1 MPRLIRLY
9 KDYED
14 NIPLGRIANFN
25 NNFNTDLVLKPNSQ
39 IALQSIAIDSV
50 DSEFTIDT
58 SNNIVQWSI
67 TDQADNYNQFLIP
80 SGDYNSRNFNLLVS
94 RLTDEFNKS
103 TDFDMYNEAPTLLQ
117 YYIGLEW
124 QVDIDVPAGSVID
137 IGYKI
142 GNLYWTDQKYLRIAT
157 NIDITEV
164 DQDRETYELGG
175 ADAAYGSLS
184 LVKNI
189 INTKYVSKGCG
200 SIRTQCMLMDNNGQD
215 FQQNGNG
222 FILGFVTDGDLNPED
237 ITLANIK
244 YGIWYSLFDEASR
257 RYRVVLN
264 GAVTSSG
271 ADQLPTYTQ
280 ADTANDIQ
288 EVMINGDEIYFNIYQ
303 NGVDQ
308 PVVLNSD
315 EGVNISGGVVPYDGS
330 ELYPIL
336 VFFSGSDFVSVD
348 NFISTESQY
357 QSKPTI
363 PGDYYP
369 DFGHALQ
376 PARDAAG
383 TGLTALSNNYLEFQ
397 SGEVA
402 NFLGFDSRFN
412 GTFNSGPTSATDGTS
427 RDFIFVG
434 DTKFNPS
441 YFADSFLVELKNI
454 TLDSYD
460 GLKETRKNVLAY
472 ISYSDADG
480 TFNYEVNNPIFIDL
494 NNKKEIL
501 LRNIEA
507 NLLYG
512 DYTEF
517 AIQSDATM
525 VLLIKEKAE

>member
-14 NIPLGRIANFN
+14 NVPLGRIANFN

-39 IALQSIAIDSV
+39 VALQSIAIDSV
-50 DSEFTIDT
+50 DSEFTIDS
-58 SNNIVQWSI
+58 SNNLVQWSI
-67 TDQADNYNQFLIP
+67 TDEAVNDEFLIP
-80 SGDYNSRNFNLLVS
+80 AGDYNSRNFKLLVS
-94 RLTDEFNKS
+94 RLTDGFNTS
-103 TDFDMYNEAPTLLQ
+103 TNFDMYNDAVTLLE
-117 YYIGLEW
+117 YYLGVEW
-124 QVDIDVPAGSVID
+124 LVDIDVPNGSVID

-164 DQDRETYELGG
+164 DNDTKTFELGG
-175 ADAAYGSLS
+175 ADAAYGSAT

-200 SIRTQCMLMDNNGQD
+200 CVRSQCMLMDNNGQ
-215 FQQNGNG
+215 FQFTGNG
-222 FILGFVTDGDLNPED
+222 FIVGFVSDGDLNPED
-237 ITLANIK
+237 ITIANIK
-244 YGIWYSLFDEASR
+244 YGIWYSLFDEDER
-257 RYRVVLN
+257 RYRVVID
-264 GAVTSSG
+264 GVVTTS
-271 ADQLPTYTQ
+271 ADTRPIYTQ
-280 ADTANDIQ
+280 ADPTNDIQ

-303 NGVDQ
+303 DGVDQ

-315 EGVNISGGVVPYDGS
+315 EGVGISGGEVPYDGS

-336 VFFSGSDFVSVD
+336 VFFSGSDFVSVN

-357 QSKPTI
+357 QSNPTI
-363 PGDYYP
+363 VDAYYP
-369 DFGHALQ
+369 NFGHALQ
-376 PARDAAG
+376 PERSADG
-383 TGLTALSNNYLEFQ
+383 SSLTALSNNYLEFQ

-402 NFLGFDSRFN
+402 NFLGFNSRFN
-412 GTFNSGPTSATDGTS
+412 GIFDSGPTSITGRTT

-434 DTKFNPS
+434 DTKFNPT

-525 VLLIKEKAE
+525 VLLIKEKGE

>member
-39 IALQSIAIDSV
+39 VALQSIAIDSV

-103 TDFDMYNEAPTLLQ
+103 TDFDMYNEASDLLQ

-124 QVDIDVPAGSVID
+124 LVEIDVPAGSVID

-142 GNLYWTDQKYLRIAT
+142 GSLYWTDAKYLRIAT